1 MKKNWYAV
9 RRGIKMGL
17 FTDWWGPNGAEAMTQ
32 GVSGAVHQGFSCRVE
47 AVAYLLQ
54 DAFDCQPF
62 RCTSGIRRS
71 ATELVYDIDRKPTGS
86 RDSGGSTRL
95 CPVLQYE
102 GVDDFAPREVGRWGE
117 HFAYIQLKARLGIP
131 DEANT
136 IGRDERG
143 SVIAEICWNNE
154 TSESGQSYDI
164 KTVVGGVEKFYE
176 VKSSSGKESNRA
188 RKFSECEVAF
198 ARKMKDRWSVLVVLG
213 AGSPQAEI
221 FEFENR
227 FATDPLVDETS
238 LSSVVGRETEE
249 HRRSIEFDASTAT
262 REPVVDPAAK
272 RAKPTDVQKE
282 GSEGVSN
289 LEFASHN
296 HAFTEACDLAGIPP
310 TARQA
315 SRYRNGRGLAYA
327 TKRRSR

>member
-1 MKKNWYAV
+1 MIKNWYAV

-17 FTDWWGPNGAEAMTQ
+17 FTDWWGPNGAAAMTK
-32 GVSGAVHQGFSCRVE
+32 GVSGAVHQGFSSRVE

-62 RCTSGIRRS
+62 LCTSGIRRS

-86 RDSGGSTRL
+86 SDSGGSTRL
-95 CPVLQYE
+95 RPVLPYE
-102 GVDDFAPREVGRWGE
+102 GIDDFAPQEVGRWGE
-117 HFAYIQLKARLGIP
+117 HFAYIQLKARLG
-131 DEANT
+131 EANT

-164 KTVVGGVEKFYE
+164 KTVVGVVEKFYE
-176 VKSSSGKESNRA
+176 VKSSSGNESDRA

-221 FEFENR
+221 FEYENP

-238 LSSVVGRETEE
+238 LSSVSGRETEE
-249 HRRSIEFDASTAT
+249 RQRSIEFDTSTAT
-262 REPVVDPAAK
+262 REPYVDLAAK
-272 RAKPTDVQKE
+272 RAGPTNAQKE

-289 LEFASHN
+289 REFASHN
-296 HAFTEACDLAGIPP
+296 HAFIESCDLAGIPP

-315 SRYRNGRGLAYA
+315 SRYRNGTGLVYA
-327 TKRRSR
+327 TRRRSR